1 MTFNDVLIKPVLS
14 EKATALREQNKYTFI
29 VDINANKIQIK
40 QAVEQIF
47 KVKVKQVNTLIVKGK
62 VKTQNSKQGRS
73 VGRTS
78 DYKKAVVLLTKESKP
93 IEFFESLN

>member
-1 MTFNDVLIKPVLS
+1 MSAYDIIKRPLLS
-14 EKATALREQNKYTFI
+14 EKSYATIAEKKYTFI
-29 VDINANKIQIK
+29 VDLNANKIQIK
-40 QAVEQIF
+40 QAVEEIF

-62 VKTQNSKQGRS
+62 KKPQNTKQGRS

-78 DYKKAVVLLTKESKP
+78 DYKKAIVWLTSDSKP

>member
-1 MTFNDVLIKPVLS
+1 MNAYDIIKKPLLS
-14 EKATALREQNKYTFI
+14 EKSYATISDKKYTF
-29 VDINANKIQIK
+29 INANKIQIK

-62 VKTQNSKQGRS
+62 VKTQNTKQGRS

-78 DYKKAVVLLTKESKP
+78 DYKKAIVVLTKDSKP